1 MSTLVTI
8 SPAHGASNNH
18 ADFEDHWV
26 RRMPVVVVSLHEGC
40 DCRCVMCDIWKIR
53 NPREISAA
61 DLDRQLESLDQL
73 GVRWVALTGGEP
85 QRHSHFVQFTRA
97 LRSRGIRITMLTAGL
112 SLAEDAEKIVESVDD
127 VIVSLDGPQTV
138 HDRIRRVP
146 DAFDKLAAGIRAV
159 KHLRASLSVGARCTV
174 QRGNHDSLCQ
184 TVEAARDL
192 GVDSI
197 SLLSADLTS
206 HAFNRAEP
214 WSSSRQSAVALN
226 ELQVGVLTA
235 EIERLIAIHDSGG
248 FVVENPSKLRRI
260 VLHFRAHLGVAAPIA
275 PRCNAPWNSAVIE
288 AGGEVRPCFF
298 HPPIG
303 NLGEAGLAQII
314 NGPRALQFRSELD
327 IASDPICRRCVCSLY
342 VPDSN
347 PTPRLRQQRVS
358 AHSDHSRQH
367 RHTHSQISIVR
378 EPEL

>member
-1 MSTLVTI
+1 MNALVTI
-8 SPAHGASNNH
+8 LPARVSGS
-18 ADFEDHWV
+18 DRPEFEDHWI
-26 RRMPVVVVSLHEGC
+26 RSMPVVVISLHEGC

-53 NPREISAA
+53 NPREIPAA
-61 DLDRQLESLDQL
+61 DLDRQLASFEQL

-85 QRHSHFVQFTRA
+85 QRHSHFVRFTHA

-112 SLAEDAEKIVESVDD
+112 SLADDAKKIVESTDD
-127 VIVSLDGPQTV
+127 VIVSLDGSQAI

-146 DAFDKLAAGIRAV
+146 DAFKKLAEGIRAL
-159 KHLRASLSVGARCTV
+159 KKLHPSFSVGARCTV

-184 TVEAARDL
+184 TVEAARDI

-197 SLLSADLTS
+197 SFLAADLTS

-226 ELQVGVLTA
+226 ELQIGALTA
-235 EIERLIAIHDSGG
+235 EIERLIAVHGDSG

-260 VLHFRAHLGVAAPIA
+260 VLHFRAHLGVAAPVA

-298 HPPIG
+298 HPAIG
-303 NLGEAGLAQII
+303 KLGEAGLAQII
-314 NGPRALQFRSELD
+314 NSPRALQFRSELD

-342 VPDSN
+342 VPESN
-347 PTPRLRQQRVS
+347 PSLQPREQLP
-358 AHSDHSRQH
+358 HSEHHVQH
-367 RHTHSQISIVR
+367 RYANSPRSIIR
-378 EPEL
+378 GPEL